1 MKGYSFLRC
10 ILPVLLAVYV
20 LYMDAAGTEKIRI
33 MTYNIPYGNIN
44 SATNTWEQR
53 AIHLAEYINRISPDI
68 MGWQEPV
75 RNELIDLLHRMPG
88 YAMVGHGRD
97 NTAEKG
103 EYTPIIYKT
112 ERFFVEASGNYW
124 LTDTPEKVSRVEGA
138 GHNRIATWAVLVDKQ
153 TGARFLYTN
162 THLSYENEEV
172 KEAQIKYM
180 KPHMLELSEKYYG
193 AGFTTQTF
201 PHLLT
206 GDMNMKRTEETNYNY
221 IKNYKLVLNDMRF
234 KCRTYKNLCSGSD
247 DNCIDYIYATSKVS
261 CTTFEWGNSYTDD
274 GYRMSDHHPVWADLY
289 WPLSNEDNARASIM
303 EAYGLL
309 DSLYTY
315 TEGRVNLAASR
326 FLSCDGAMSSCP
338 VTYVVDNK
346 TSTYYQ
352 TLDNMPPNQ
361 PHFIQVE
368 LNRELLSCRFQYNP
382 RYDSTEGIQDRM
394 QDVMVTA
401 SEDGISWD
409 YITEFTDFGGDA
421 LKAYTSSNIF
431 LRKPNYKYL
440 RFNVMRTPGYTLRNG
455 APQFSCSE
463 FRLFQ
468 NTPSAESLRY
478 VPEISAEADLLEGLI
493 DEVRENIAARNITKA
508 KLTALQDAIQALR
521 VARDTYLTT
530 GINPASSFSFTPAQG
545 VKIYSTDGL
554 ERSNKQKGL
563 NIVSDTAGK
572 FHKVYVKP

>member
-1 MKGYSFLRC
+1 MRGYCLLKC
-10 ILPVLLAVYV
+10 ILPAALAVCV
-20 LYMDAAGTEKIRI
+20 LFAHATGTEKIRI

-44 SATNTWEQR
+44 TATNTWEQR
-53 AIHLAEYINRISPDI
+53 AIHLAEYVNRISPDI

-88 YAMVGHGRD
+88 YAMVGHARD

-103 EYTPIIYKT
+103 EYTPIMYKT

-124 LTDTPEKVSRVEGA
+124 LTDTPTKVSRVEGA

-162 THLSYENEEV
+162 THLSYETEPV

-180 KPHMLELSEKYYG
+180 KPHMLELSEKYAG
-193 AGFTTQTF
+193 AGFTAQTF

-221 IKNYKLVLNDMRF
+221 IKNYKLVMNDLRF
-234 KCRTYKNLCSGSD
+234 KSRTYNNICGGSD

-261 CTTFEWGNSYTDD
+261 CTTFEWGTSYTDD
-274 GYRMSDHHPVWADLY
+274 GYRMSDHHPVWADIY
-289 WPLSNEDNARASIM
+289 WTLSNEDNARAAIT
-303 EAYGLL
+303 EATNLL
-309 DSLYTY
+309 DSLNTY
-315 TEGRVNLAASR
+315 SEGRINLATSKY
-326 FLSCDGAMSSCP
+326 LSCDGAMSSYP
-338 VTYVVDNK
+338 ISNVVDNK
-346 TSTYYQ
+346 TNTYYQ

-368 LNRELLSCRFQYNP
+368 LSREVVSCRFQYSP
-382 RYDSTEGIQDRM
+382 RYDSTYGPQDRM

-401 SEDGISWD
+401 SEDGTNWD

-421 LKAYTSSNIF
+421 LRSYTSDYIF
-431 LRKPNYKYL
+431 LRKPVYKYL
-440 RFNVMRTPGYTLRNG
+440 RFSAMRTPSYTLRNG

-468 NTPSAESLRY
+468 NIPSDESLRY
-478 VPEISAEADLLEGLI
+478 VPEISQAAEVLENLI
-493 DEVRENIAARNITKA
+493 DEIKGYIAAKNITKT

-521 VARDTYLTT
+521 DALDTYLTT
-530 GINPASSFSFTPAQG
+530 GISPTSSFTPVQSG
-545 VKIYSTDGL
+545 KIYSLDGL
-554 ERSNKQKGL
+554 ERRNKQRGL
-563 NIVSDTAGK
+563 NIVGDKSGT
-572 FHKVYVKP
+572 FHKILVK